1 MLQQDYIMRL
11 IREFF
16 AALQRLLEKNEI
28 EDKTKALHEMYEQYL
43 GPYEF
48 YQDASMDEVMQ
59 SFEKYP
65 EEQRIHRMEMLAEL
79 YYVESGMR
87 ALPFNDIL
95 LRRALPLF
103 EWIDRHSGVYSFDRL
118 RKMDDIKKR
127 LNECQHP

>member
-48 YQDASMDEVMQ
+48 YLDASMDEVMQ
-59 SFEKYP
+59 SFEKFP

-79 YYVESGMR
+79 YYVESNMR

-95 LRRALPLF
+95 RRRALPLF

-127 LNECQHP
+127 LNERQHP

>member
-48 YQDASMDEVMQ
+48 YQGASMDEVMQ
-59 SFEKYP
+59 SFEKFP

-79 YYVESGMR
+79 YYVESNMR

-95 LRRALPLF
+95 RRRDLPLF

-127 LNECQHP
+127 LNERQHP

>member
-59 SFEKYP
+59 SFEKFP

-79 YYVESGMR
+79 YYVESDMR
-87 ALPFNDIL
+87 ARPFNDIL